1 VILYLVGVTGKVASG
16 KGEVCRYFGKL
27 GAAVVNADEVAAEM
41 MGKRD
46 SASLIKAE
54 FGDEVMDENGNID
67 RKWLARMVF
76 SNKNKL
82 RKLNENFLPMIAD
95 LIKQHLKKI
104 SEHEDIVILEAP
116 LLFQAKLDSLCDFVI
131 MIKSN
136 RNNRIKRLILNRGM
150 ESQEAILRVNGQN
163 LRMPEKKADLVID
176 NNGSLNEL
184 FNKAKEAYSLIER
197 KASRKLYDEQ
207 I

>member
-1 VILYLVGVTGKVASG
+1 MYLVGVTGKVASG